1 VEQTLNNNEAL
12 FRLGAFAVVLVLM
25 FLWEALNPRRAP
37 LLGWNR
43 RLNNLALVSL
53 DVLAVRLL
61 VPIATVTVAEI
72 SVTRGWGLFNIID
85 AGFWS
90 SFVLSLLLMDL
101 VIYAQHVITHKIPIL
116 WRIHRLHHTDL
127 DFDVTTALRFHPFEI
142 ILSMFVKFCFIA
154 LFGAPVVAVIVF
166 EIILNISSMF
176 NHSNI
181 QIPTSID
188 RLLRYFIVTPDM
200 HRVHHSVIKVETNS
214 NYGFNIP
221 WWDYIFRT
229 YRSQPSAGHTKMKIG
244 LNEFQGNKVVFFT
257 LAIVRPCNIS
267 CRYHYQDPERC
278 LLPEHNAKDLHNHNP
293 YQ

>member
-1 VEQTLNNNEAL
+1 MQEILQSHEAL
-12 FRLGAFAVVLVLM
+12 FRLGAFSLVLLIM
-25 FLWEALNPRRAP
+25 FLWEALNPRRTP

-53 DVLAVRLL
+53 DVLLVRLL
-61 VPIATVTVAEI
+61 VPIATVTMAEI
-72 SVTRGWGLFNIID
+72 SLAKGWGLFNIVD
-85 AGFWS
+85 VEYWL

-101 VIYAQHVITHKIPIL
+101 VIYGQHVITHYIPLL

-142 ILSMFVKFCFIA
+142 ILSMFVKFFFIA
-154 LFGAPVVAVIVF
+154 LFGVPVVAVIVF

-181 QIPTSID
+181 QIPASAD

-229 YRSQPSAGHTKMKIG
+229 YRPQPSAGHTKMKIG
-244 LNEFQGNKVVFFT
+244 LNEFRGDKVIFLHWLLMQPFVSIKKET
-257 LAIVRPCNIS
+257 TEKI
-267 CRYHYQDPERC
+267 
-278 LLPEHNAKDLHNHNP
+278 LPEDN
-293 YQ
+293 

>member
-1 VEQTLNNNEAL
+1 MEQILQNHEAL
-12 FRLGAFAVVLVLM
+12 FRLGAFALVLLLM
-25 FLWEALNPRRAP
+25 LLWEAFNPRRTP

-53 DVLAVRLL
+53 DVLLVRLL

-72 SVTRGWGLFNIID
+72 SLLRGWGFFNIVD
-85 AGFWS
+85 TGFWL

-101 VIYAQHVITHKIPIL
+101 VIYGQHIIMHKIPLL

-142 ILSMFVKFCFIA
+142 ILSMVIKFFFIA
-154 LFGAPVVAVIVF
+154 LFGTPVAAVIVF

-181 QIPTSID
+181 QIPLSID
-188 RLLRYFIVTPDM
+188 RLLRLFIVTPDM
-200 HRVHHSVIKVETNS
+200 HRVHHSVNKIETNS

-221 WWDYIFRT
+221 WWDYIFHT
-229 YRSQPSAGHTKMKIG
+229 YRPQPSAGHLKMKIG
-244 LNEFQGNKVVFFT
+244 LNEFQGDKVVFLHWLLLQPFVSVKKEPVEK
-257 LAIVRPCNIS
+257 LIS
-267 CRYHYQDPERC
+267 DE
-278 LLPEHNAKDLHNHNP
+278 N
-293 YQ
+293 

>member
-1 VEQTLNNNEAL
+1 VEQLLQNNEAL
-12 FRLGAFAVVLVLM
+12 FRLGAFATVLALM
-25 FLWEALNPRRAP
+25 LIWEALTPRRTP

-43 RLNNLALVSL
+43 RLNNLALVGL
-53 DVLAVRLL
+53 DVLLVRLL
-61 VPIATVTVAEI
+61 IPIATVAVAEI
-72 SVTRGWGLFNIID
+72 SMARGWGLFNIID
-85 AGFWS
+85 AGFWP
-90 SFVLSLLLMDL
+90 SFVLSFLLMDL
-101 VIYAQHVITHKIPIL
+101 VIYGQHVITHKIPLL

-142 ILSMFVKFCFIA
+142 ILSMFIKFFFIA
-154 LFGAPVVAVIVF
+154 LFGAPVAAVIVF

-181 QIPTSID
+181 RIPASID

-229 YRSQPSAGHTKMKIG
+229 YRPQPKDGHIKMKIG
-244 LNEFQGNKVVFFT
+244 LNEFQGYKVIF
-257 LAIVRPCNIS
+257 L
-267 CRYHYQDPERC
+267 HW
-278 LLPEHNAKDLHNHNP
+278 LLLQPFVSGKKEIREEIFSEEN
-293 YQ
+293 

>member
-1 VEQTLNNNEAL
+1 VQEILQSHEAL
-12 FRLGAFAVVLVLM
+12 FRLGAFSLVLLIM
-25 FLWEALNPRRAP
+25 FLWEALNPRRTP

-53 DVLAVRLL
+53 DVLLVRLL
-61 VPIATVTVAEI
+61 VPIATVTMAEI
-72 SVTRGWGLFNIID
+72 SLARGWGLFNIVD
-85 AGFWS
+85 VEYWL

-101 VIYAQHVITHKIPIL
+101 VIYGQHVITHYIPLL

-142 ILSMFVKFCFIA
+142 ILSMFVKFFFIA
-154 LFGAPVVAVIVF
+154 LFGVPVVAVIVF

-181 QIPTSID
+181 QIPASAD

-229 YRSQPSAGHTKMKIG
+229 YRPQPSAGHTKMKIG
-244 LNEFQGNKVVFFT
+244 LNEFRGDKVIFLHWLLMQPFVSIKKET
-257 LAIVRPCNIS
+257 TEKI
-267 CRYHYQDPERC
+267 
-278 LLPEHNAKDLHNHNP
+278 LPEDN
-293 YQ
+293 

>member
-1 VEQTLNNNEAL
+1 MEQLLHNNEAL
-12 FRLGAFAVVLVLM
+12 FRLGAFAAVLVMML
-25 FLWEALNPRRAP
+25 LWEAIDPRRTP

-53 DVLAVRLL
+53 DVILVRLL

-72 SVTRGWGLFNIID
+72 SVTKGWGLFNIFD
-85 AGFWS
+85 VGFWP

-101 VIYAQHVITHKIPIL
+101 VIYGQHVITHQIPLL
-116 WRIHRLHHTDL
+116 WRIHRVHHTDL
-127 DFDVTTALRFHPFEI
+127 DFDVTTAIRFHPFEI
-142 ILSMFVKFCFIA
+142 ILSMFVKFFFIA

-181 QIPTSID
+181 QIPTGID
-188 RLLRYFIVTPDM
+188 RLLRCFIVTPDM

-214 NYGFNIP
+214 NYGFSIP

-229 YRSQPSAGHTKMKIG
+229 YRSQPTAGHTKMKIG
-244 LNEFQGNKVVFFT
+244 LNEFQGDKVVFIHWLLLQPFVSVKKESVGK
-257 LAIVRPCNIS
+257 IIS
-267 CRYHYQDPERC
+267 EG
-278 LLPEHNAKDLHNHNP
+278 K
-293 YQ
+293 

>member
-1 VEQTLNNNEAL
+1 MQEILQSHEAL
-12 FRLGAFAVVLVLM
+12 FRLGAFSLVLLIM
-25 FLWEALNPRRAP
+25 FLWEALNPRRTP

-53 DVLAVRLL
+53 DVLLVRLL

-72 SVTRGWGLFNIID
+72 SLARGWGLFNIVD
-85 AGFWS
+85 VEYWL

-101 VIYAQHVITHKIPIL
+101 VIYGQHVITHYIPLL

-142 ILSMFVKFCFIA
+142 ILSMFVKFFFIA
-154 LFGAPVVAVIVF
+154 LFGVPVVAVIVF

-181 QIPTSID
+181 QIPASAD

-229 YRSQPSAGHTKMKIG
+229 YRPQPSAGHTKMKIG
-244 LNEFQGNKVVFFT
+244 LNEFRGDKVIFLHWLLMQPFVSIKKET
-257 LAIVRPCNIS
+257 TEKI
-267 CRYHYQDPERC
+267 
-278 LLPEHNAKDLHNHNP
+278 LPEDN
-293 YQ
+293 

>member
-1 VEQTLNNNEAL
+1 MLAYGQSTYSCVCLFIICLEWVVEQLLQNNEAL
-12 FRLGAFAVVLVLM
+12 FRLGAFTAVLVLM
-25 FLWEALNPRRAP
+25 LLWEALQPRRKP

-53 DVLAVRLL
+53 DVLLVRLL
-61 VPIATVTVAEI
+61 LPIATVTVAEI
-72 SVTRGWGLFNIID
+72 SMTKGWGLFNIVD
-85 AGFWS
+85 TGFWP

-101 VIYAQHVITHKIPIL
+101 VIYGQHVITHQIPIL
-116 WRIHRLHHTDL
+116 WRIHRVHHTDL

-142 ILSMFVKFCFIA
+142 ILSMFLKFFFIA

-181 QIPTSID
+181 QIPASVD
-188 RLLRYFIVTPDM
+188 RLLRFFIVTPDM

-229 YRSQPSAGHTKMKIG
+229 YRPQPSAGHTKMKIG
-244 LNEFQGNKVVFFT
+244 LNEFQGDKVVF
-257 LAIVRPCNIS
+257 L
-267 CRYHYQDPERC
+267 QW
-278 LLPEHNAKDLHNHNP
+278 LLLQHLL
-293 YQ
+293 Q

>member
-1 VEQTLNNNEAL
+1 MEELLHNNEAW
-12 FRLGAFAVVLVLM
+12 FRLGAFAVVLGLM
-25 FLWEALNPRRAP
+25 LLWEALNPRRTP

-53 DVLAVRLL
+53 DVLAVRFLI
-61 VPIATVTVAEI
+61 PIATVTVAEI
-72 SVTRGWGLFNIID
+72 SMARGWGLFNIVD
-85 AGFWS
+85 AGFWP
-90 SFVLSLLLMDL
+90 SFVLSFLLMDL
-101 VIYAQHVITHKIPIL
+101 VIYGQHVITHKIPLL

-142 ILSMFVKFCFIA
+142 ILSMFVKFFFIA

-181 QIPTSID
+181 RIPANID
-188 RLLRYFIVTPDM
+188 RLLRFFIVTPDM

-221 WWDYIFRT
+221 WWDYIFST
-229 YRSQPSAGHTKMKIG
+229 YRAQPSAGHTKMKIG
-244 LNEFQGNKVVFFT
+244 LNEFQGDKVVFLHWLLLQPFASMKKET
-257 LAIVRPCNIS
+257 GEAIVPKEN
-267 CRYHYQDPERC
+267 
-278 LLPEHNAKDLHNHNP
+278 
-293 YQ
+293 

>member
-1 VEQTLNNNEAL
+1 VEQLLQNHEAL
-12 FRLGAFAVVLVLM
+12 FRLGAFAVVLVMML
-25 FLWEALNPRRAP
+25 LWEALNPRRTP

-43 RLNNLALVSL
+43 RLNNLGLVSL

-61 VPIATVTVAEI
+61 IPIATVTVAEI
-72 SVTRGWGLFNIID
+72 SIARGWGLFNIID
-85 AGFWS
+85 AGFWP
-90 SFVLSLLLMDL
+90 SFVLSFLLMDL
-101 VIYAQHVITHKIPIL
+101 VIYGQHVITHKIPLL

-142 ILSMFVKFCFIA
+142 ILSMFVKFFFIA

-166 EIILNISSMF
+166 EILLNISSMF

-181 QIPTSID
+181 RIPANID
-188 RLLRYFIVTPDM
+188 RLLRFFIVTPDM

-229 YRSQPSAGHTKMKIG
+229 YRPQPSAGHTKMKIG
-244 LNEFQGNKVVFFT
+244 LNEFQGDKVVFLHWLLIQPF
-257 LAIVRPCNIS
+257 VSVKKVYREDVIS
-267 CRYHYQDPERC
+267 DE
-278 LLPEHNAKDLHNHNP
+278 N
-293 YQ
+293 

>member
-1 VEQTLNNNEAL
+1 VQEILQSHEAL
-12 FRLGAFAVVLVLM
+12 FRLGAFSLVLLIM
-25 FLWEALNPRRAP
+25 FLWEALNPRRTP

-53 DVLAVRLL
+53 DVLLVRLL

-72 SVTRGWGLFNIID
+72 SLARGWGLFNIVD
-85 AGFWS
+85 AGYWL

-101 VIYAQHVITHKIPIL
+101 VIYGQHVITHYIPLL

-142 ILSMFVKFCFIA
+142 ILSMFVKFFFIA
-154 LFGAPVVAVIVF
+154 LFGVPVVAVIVF

-181 QIPTSID
+181 QIPASAD

-229 YRSQPSAGHTKMKIG
+229 YRPQPSSGHTKMKIG
-244 LNEFQGNKVVFFT
+244 LNEFQGDKVIFLHWLLMQPFVS
-257 LAIVRPCNIS
+257 IKKRNHGKNIPG
-267 CRYHYQDPERC
+267 R
-278 LLPEHNAKDLHNHNP
+278 
-293 YQ
+293 